1 MKISKLFNKLNKG
14 IFKTNKQHSSLD
26 YKIYDY
32 LKKNAVGYSKR
43 VKSSILMKE
52 FDIKDNKTFRAHI
65 QSIRQSEV
73 LQKIVCSEAGK
84 NGGYW
89 IATNDKEIEETLEH
103 LYKRSMEMLKTYSI
117 IQKKTGLDGQIRIPL
132 TEYEKDIIESVI
144 R

>member
-1 MKISKLFNKLNKG
+1 MKISSLFNKLNKH

-43 VKSSILMKE
+43 VKSSTLMKE

-65 QSIRQSEV
+65 QNIRQSEV